1 MFHLWA
7 IAHEPDWTLISEG
20 NFREMQ
26 PGTGMKLF
34 QSMVA
39 TISRSPKLFVHE
51 NDYEVIVVD
60 NGSSPPVDRGL
71 VQSYGK
77 QFDS

>member
-1 MFHLWA
+1 
-7 IAHEPDWTLISEG
+7 
-20 NFREMQ
+20 MQ